1 MEDRAMIEV
10 LQMTDNESKEVLARV
25 GFGHLGCARNDR
37 PYVVPIHF
45 VYDNLKIYIY
55 TTEGMKTDIL
65 RDNPQV
71 CLQVEEV
78 VDNGDWR
85 SVIVNGEAK
94 RVTDRDEREK
104 AIKLIRAVNPTLTPA
119 ISIRW
124 MDNWV
129 RENIEVVYRIRPTT
143 ITGRSTVKV
152 KISAAFAQPGDK
164 QRSQIF

>member
-1 MEDRAMIEV
+1 MIEV
-10 LQMTDNESKEVLARV
+10 QEMTNSEIDEVLARI
-25 GFGHLGCARNDR
+25 GYGHLACARNNR
-37 PYVVPIHF
+37 PYVVPIHY
-45 VYDNLKIYIY
+45 VYDKLKIYIY
-55 TTEGMKTDIL
+55 TTDGKKTDII

-85 SVIVNGEAK
+85 SVIINGEAE

-104 AIKLIRAVNPTLTPA
+104 AVKLIRSANPSLTPA

-129 RENIEVVYRIRPTT
+129 RENIEVVFRIRPTT
-143 ITGRSTVKV
+143 ITGRSTAKV
-152 KISAAFAQPGDK
+152 KIRAAFAQPGDK

>member
-1 MEDRAMIEV
+1 MIEI
-10 LQMTDNESKEVLARV
+10 QEMTNSEIDEVLAQV
-25 GFGHLGCARNDR
+25 GYGHLACARNNR
-37 PYVVPIHF
+37 PYVVPIHYA
-45 VYDNLKIYIY
+45 YDKLKIYIY
-55 TTEGMKTDIL
+55 TTDGKKTDII

-71 CLQVEEV
+71 CLQVEQV

-85 SVIVNGEAK
+85 SVIVDGEAE
-94 RVTDRDEREK
+94 RVTDREEREN
-104 AIKLIRAVNPTLTPA
+104 AIKLIRSGNPTLTPA

-152 KISAAFAQPGDK
+152 KISAAFARPGN
-164 QRSQIF
+164 QGGSQLL